1 MAKRSEY
8 ENYIDYRR
16 AVVRESQKRRRMK
29 AAEDGLCT
37 ICCLNIPDDGHRT
50 CKACRMR
57 VSERRRNVLGG

>member
-16 AVVRESQKRRRMK
+16 AVIRESQKRRRMK

-37 ICCLNIPDDGHRT
+37 ICCRNIPEAGHKT
-50 CKACRMR
+50 CRACRMR
-57 VSERRRNVLGG
+57 VSERRRNGF